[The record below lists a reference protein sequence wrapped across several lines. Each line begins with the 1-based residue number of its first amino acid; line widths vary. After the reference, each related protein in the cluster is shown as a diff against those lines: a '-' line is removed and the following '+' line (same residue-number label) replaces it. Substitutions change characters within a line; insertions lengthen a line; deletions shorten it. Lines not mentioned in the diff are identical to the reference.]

1 MFEML
6 QKVRYIL
13 VAVQVLGGEENR
25 YNLVTAKVFSA
36 GGNSILFG
44 NSQNFSVL
52 QKI

>member
-6 QKVRYIL
+6 QKVRYIS

-25 YNLVTAKVFSA
+25 YNLVTGKVSA